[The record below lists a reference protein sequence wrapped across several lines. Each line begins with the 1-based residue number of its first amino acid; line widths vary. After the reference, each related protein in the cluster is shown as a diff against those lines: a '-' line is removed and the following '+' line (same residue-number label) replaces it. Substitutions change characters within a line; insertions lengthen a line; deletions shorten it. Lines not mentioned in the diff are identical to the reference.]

1 MSEKVTKIMV
11 VKTDKDVSYLIV
23 LRQADMITIIIKV

>member
-23 LRQADMITIIIKV
+23 LQQADMITIIIKV